1 MNDVMIYAEMHVSMH
16 DEVYEKIFH
25 KDPTIKHAL
34 VLGI

>member
-1 MNDVMIYAEMHVSMH
+1 MNDVMIYAEMQVSMH